1 MLTIEMG
8 TPEYRP
14 VMVKNPLSENSSK
27 GWGLL
32 SRNSAIVLALEGV
45 PTVIFK
51 VNVSIHV

>member
-8 TPEYRP
+8 TPEYLP

-32 SRNSAIVLALEGV
+32 SRNSAIVLALDGA